1 MSTKRQ
7 YTYAIGDRVAERP
20 KSHGLFAIRQETKE
34 RIAQYSTQRYGTVI
48 ALNFKKD
55 KRGNNQR
62 FLLIKWDH
70 LKTPTEHAQMR
81 ICPEEQ
87 LAKLQAEG
95 YGCEVE

>member
-7 YTYAIGDRVAERP
+7 YTYNIGDRVAERP
-20 KSHGLFAIRQETKE
+20 KSHGIIAIREEAKQ
-34 RIAQYSTQRYGTVI
+34 RIAQYRNQRYGTVVG
-48 ALNFKKD
+48 LQMKKD
-55 KRGNNQR
+55 KRGSNQR

-70 LKTPTEHAQMR
+70 LQTPTEHAQMR